1 MWFIVIYVVWAPWAE
16 HISFLLSQLET
27 VQRQDESREFGD
39 VLSLFFRQWIGFV
52 GEILIG
58 NLFFTIHLN
67 RMFHY
72 KPTILGNPHMFLPSN
87 IGGFRC
93 PCSQRNQSIRRKAAD
108 NKAPPLA
115 RKSPAQRCFGKDSA
129 QICM

>member
-58 NLFFTIHLN
+58 NLF
-67 RMFHY
+67 
-72 KPTILGNPHMFLPSN
+72 LPST
-87 IGGFRC
+87 
-93 PCSQRNQSIRRKAAD
+93 
-108 NKAPPLA
+108 
-115 RKSPAQRCFGKDSA
+115 
-129 QICM
+129 